1 MSVILQATVISKVYT
16 LGRSGE
22 YQALKDVSLTIEQGE
37 FVSVM
42 GPSGSGKSSLLY
54 CVSGMDKVSS
64 GSISFA
70 GLELDQLTE
79 KDLAELRLQKMGFVF
94 QQGNLLR
101 NLSIIDNIVLAAYMG
116 GSLKRA
122 DINQRA
128 IELMQ
133 KTGILDLKDKDI
145 SQVSGGQMQRAAI
158 CRALINQ
165 PDMLFAD
172 EPTGALNLAATSEV
186 MQILTTLN
194 QEGMTIMLVTHDA
207 KVAARST
214 RVLFMQDGQIVGEF
228 KQGPLTSQAD
238 LPEQDG
244 QLEQADLLDQS
255 DQRDQA
261 DQPEQADLLPKTG
274 QLDQAG
280 LAQQSVLKA
289 RENSLSEWLAEQG
302 F

>member
-1 MSVILQATVISKVYT
+1 MSVILQATAINKVYT

-22 YQALKDVSLTIEQGE
+22 YQALKDVSLSVEQGE

-54 CVSGMDKVSS
+54 CVSGMDQASS
-64 GSISFA
+64 GSINFA
-70 GLELDQLTE
+70 GLKLDQLAE
-79 KDLAELRLQKMGFVF
+79 KDLAELRLQKMGFIF

-101 NLSIIDNIVLAAYMG
+101 NLSILDNIVLAAYMS
-116 GSLKRA
+116 GSQKRA

-133 KTGILDLKDKDI
+133 KTGIFDLKDKDI

-214 RVLFMQDGQIVGEF
+214 RVLFMQDGQIVGEYN
-228 KQGPLTSQAD
+228 QGPLNPQAD
-238 LPEQDG
+238 QLEQDG
-244 QLEQADLLDQS
+244 QIDHIDQT
-255 DQRDQA
+255 DQRNQVN
-261 DQPEQADLLPKTG
+261 LS
-274 QLDQAG
+274 
-280 LAQQSVLKA
+280 QQSVLKA
-289 RENSLSEWLAEQG
+289 RENTLSEWLAEQG